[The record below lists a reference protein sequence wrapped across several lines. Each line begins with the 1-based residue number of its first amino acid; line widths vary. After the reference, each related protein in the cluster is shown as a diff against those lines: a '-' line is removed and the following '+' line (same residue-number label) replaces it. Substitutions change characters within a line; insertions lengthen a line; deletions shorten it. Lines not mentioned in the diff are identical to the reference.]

1 MAKKIPEP
9 NNDTDGASEATSS
22 TSRNSSNIAHVPQG
36 GACARYSLEN
46 EDDEFIA
53 KSRVGKCRPARPGS
67 GQVTGQ
73 VTGQVGSKGR
83 PEF

>member
-36 GACARYSLEN
+36 GACASYSLEN

-53 KSRVGKCRPARPGS
+53 KSRVGECRPARPGS
-67 GQVTGQ
+67 GRVRSGQ
-73 VTGQVGSKGR
+73 KVDPKNR
-83 PEF
+83 PNL